1 MFDDTYIYGGRS
13 IPKPSPSIADLIHR
27 RRGACAILLCCAFDC
42 SQFESSSGFGFL
54 SLDLSSDFAPHLAF
68 RLILFLGDLEGI
80 LFDSILGKHDV
91 QEIFMVYYYCIHH
104 DVPQLIFFSILFV
117 VDNPLCLLLIFLVH
131 APPDNFGVR
140 PASMDLYICTGR
152 ICILC
157 FYCC

>member
-80 LFDSILGKHDV
+80 RFRSGWDSTGAGDENKTGTSEPSFGHDRLKSSMG
-91 QEIFMVYYYCIHH
+91 ISLM
-104 DVPQLIFFSILFV
+104 
-117 VDNPLCLLLIFLVH
+117 LLLSQNRIDLFFCVFLVRLM
-131 APPDNFGVR
+131 FV
-140 PASMDLYICTGR
+140 LYSLFESAVLR
-152 ICILC
+152 
-157 FYCC
+157 